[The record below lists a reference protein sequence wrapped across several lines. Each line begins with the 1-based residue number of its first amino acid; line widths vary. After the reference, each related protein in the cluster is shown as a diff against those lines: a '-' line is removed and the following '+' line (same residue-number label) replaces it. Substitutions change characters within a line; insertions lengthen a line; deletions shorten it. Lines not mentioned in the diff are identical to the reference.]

1 MLSELKLYTHKTLAI
16 KFCAYIIQSWDA
28 ATQTANQETEMTKIT
43 KQYANVRNGG
53 QERVIREA
61 DKFYVN
67 SDFGHGFCQP
77 NRQVSRQEMSA
88 CLRFT
93 MAPADVVD
101 AILAN

>member
-1 MLSELKLYTHKTLAI
+1 
-16 KFCAYIIQSWDA
+16 
-28 ATQTANQETEMTKIT
+28 MTKTT
-43 KQYANVRNGG
+43 KEYTNTRNGG

-67 SDFGHGFCQP
+67 SNFGHGFCRT
-77 NRQVSRQEMSA
+77 NRQVSRQEMAA